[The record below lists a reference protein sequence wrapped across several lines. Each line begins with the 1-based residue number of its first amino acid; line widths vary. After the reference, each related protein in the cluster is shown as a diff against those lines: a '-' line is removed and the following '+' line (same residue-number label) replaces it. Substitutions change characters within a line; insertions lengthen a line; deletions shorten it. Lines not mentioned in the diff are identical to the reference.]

1 MPIKKEIIF
10 PLFLECCQ
18 YTTDIFWENI
28 FEDLAYGKPPY
39 GTYIS
44 KGFLCCSY
52 KKKEFSY
59 KIERKTP
66 EILHSDIYL
75 LLKNKL
81 GLLSQK
87 EKIKKRAAFQNIEET
102 MNETRKSWSK
112 IRKKNIKD
120 LLIEQFVINMRY
132 KHFLSIAQSRYL
144 LSLIFIA
151 MVFKV
156 ITSNDIDYQNGVIL
170 GIDGIS
176 FNKKEI
182 IFERDLYNMDISI
195 SPDIYLEKNKMSDTW
210 EKYIKD
216 LEKKYKI

>member
-44 KGFLCCSY
+44 KDFLCCSY

-87 EKIKKRAAFQNIEET
+87 EKIIKRAAFQNIEET

-120 LLIEQFVINMRY
+120 LLIEQFVINMRSKY
-132 KHFLSIAQSRYL
+132 FLSIVQARYL
-144 LSLIFIA
+144 RSVIFIA

-156 ITSNDIDYQNGVIL
+156 ITSNDINYQNGVIL

-195 SPDIYLEKNKMSDTW
+195 SPDIYLEKNKMSETW

-216 LEKKYKI
+216 IEKKYKI

>member
-1 MPIKKEIIF
+1 MPIKKEIIY

-44 KGFLCCSY
+44 KDFLCCSY

-66 EILHSDIYL
+66 ELLHSDIYL
-75 LLKNKL
+75 LLKDKL

-87 EKIKKRAAFQNIEET
+87 EKIKKRAAFQNIEEN
-102 MNETRKSWSK
+102 MNEHRKSWGK

-120 LLIEQFVINMRY
+120 LLIEQFVLSMRSKY
-132 KHFLSIAQSRYL
+132 FLSIVQSRYL
-144 LSLIFIA
+144 LSVIFIS

-156 ITSNDIDYQNGVIL
+156 ITSSDIDYQNGVIL

-182 IFERDLYNMDISI
+182 IFERDLYNMDINI
-195 SPDIYLEKNKMSDTW
+195 SSGIYSEKTKMSDTW

-216 LEKKYKI
+216 LEKKI